1 MKEDYGN
8 LEELEALE
16 EKLSRPYTIEQMLNP
31 KLKCTNGESMEE
43 VKVRMDDSVR
53 RIAQEN
59 VGKKVAIVSHGA
71 AIKFF
76 LMNWC
81 KLSGAYLYYKENC
94 IRVNSPGIIKILIK
108 DQEVTSIETIV

>member
-1 MKEDYGN
+1 MN
-8 LEELEALE
+8 ALE
-16 EKLSRPYTIEQMLNP
+16 EELDRPYTIEQMLNP

-43 VKVRMDDSVR
+43 VKVRMDDFIR

-94 IRVNSPGIIKILIK
+94 IRVN
-108 DQEVTSIETIV
+108 

>member
-1 MKEDYGN
+1 MN
-8 LEELEALE
+8 ALE
-16 EKLSRPYTIEQMLNP
+16 EELDRPYTIEQMLNP

-43 VKVRMDDSVR
+43 VKVRMDDSIR

-94 IRVNSPGIIKILIK
+94 IRVNSPGVIKILIE
-108 DQEVTSIETIV
+108 DGSVVNIETIV

>member
-1 MKEDYGN
+1 MKENCGD
-8 LEELEALE
+8 LAELNVLE
-16 EKLSRPYTIEQMLNP
+16 EKLDRPYTIEQMLNP

-43 VKVRMDDSVR
+43 VKVRMDDSIR

-94 IRVNSPGIIKILIK
+94 IRVNSPGVIKILIE
-108 DQEVTSIETIV
+108 DGSVVNIETIV

>member
-1 MKEDYGN
+1 MN
-8 LEELEALE
+8 VLE
-16 EKLSRPYTIEQMLNP
+16 EKLDRPYTIEQMLNP

-43 VKVRMDDSVR
+43 VKVRMDDSIR

-81 KLSGAYLYYKENC
+81 KLSGAYLYYKGNC
-94 IRVNSPGIIKILIK
+94 IRVNSPGVIKIMIK
-108 DQEVTSIETIV
+108 GQEVTSIETIV